1 MLRSSLLSLH
11 RGMQLLSLHYSR
23 PITTT
28 VLLVMYYYG
37 DDDDDEGT
45 SKLHLS

>member
-1 MLRSSLLSLH
+1 VSLH

-28 VLLVMYYYG
+28 VQSVMHFYG
-37 DDDDDEGT
+37 DR
-45 SKLHLS
+45 